1 MFNMNCE
8 TINNYLEKYNVPL
21 QNIAHTYNTTLGEV
35 LEITEL
41 YLLINSTW
49 DTLQLYYHL
58 DFYPNDELEKYNVPL
73 QNIAHTYN
81 TTLGEVLEI
90 TELYL
95 LINSTWD
102 TLQLYYHLDFYPND
116 ELKNAISEFVCDTL

>member
-21 QNIAHTYNTTLGEV
+21 QNLAHKYNTPLPII

-41 YLLINSTW
+41 YLLINTTW
-49 DTLQLYYHL
+49 DTLHLYYHL
-58 DFYPNDELEKYNVPL
+58 DFYD
-73 QNIAHTYN
+73 
-81 TTLGEVLEI
+81 
-90 TELYL
+90 
-95 LINSTWD
+95 
-102 TLQLYYHLDFYPND
+102 ND